1 MKKIIS
7 VILLSTLIFN
17 SNAQV
22 RTAKI
27 TFKNLIHDFGTIK
40 EADGKVHH
48 KFEFTNSGQVPLIIT
63 NVEASCGCT
72 TPSWTKTPVLP
83 NKTGFVDAEF
93 DPANYQNFDKSITV
107 HSNGEPSSIVLRIR
121 GEVIPK
127 EKSMTDIFAFKIGE
141 INVKGKNIAFST
153 VKRSKTVSFEFY
165 NNTDKNIKLEFL
177 NLPSYVKVDKNSKN
191 VKSKQVVSFKFT
203 ASSTGEN
210 KGFKKS
216 LIDLKIN
223 GNLIT
228 FKVISNNYLLK
239 GGE

>member
-7 VILLSTLIFN
+7 LIVISTLFLST
-17 SNAQV
+17 NAQV

-27 TFKNLIHDFGTIK
+27 TFKNLVHDFGTIK

-72 TPSWTKTPVLP
+72 TPNWTKTPILP
-83 NKTGFVDAEF
+83 GKSGFVDAEF

-107 HSNGEPSSIVLRIR
+107 RSNGEPSSVVLRIK

-127 EKSMTDIFAFKIGE
+127 EKSMTDIFAFNIGE

-153 VKRSKTVSFEFY
+153 VKGSKTVSFEFY

-177 NLPSYVKVDKNSKN
+177 NLPSYVKIDKNIKT
-191 VKSKQVVSFKFT
+191 VKSKQVVSFKLT
-203 ASSTGEN
+203 ANSDGDN
-210 KGFKKS
+210 KGFKKN

-223 GNLIT
+223 EKTYPN
-228 FKVISNNYLLK
+228 SLK
-239 GGE
+239 IIASLK